1 MVERSERRRE
11 KVLIRKKSDQELRE
25 ESDRIFD
32 KLDQEQRVTFKKNNG
47 IFTEED
53 LAAYLY
59 QFKQE
64 LNKVKKYE
72 ITEK

>member
-1 MVERSERRRE
+1 M
-11 KVLIRKKSDQELRE
+11 LIRKKSDQELRE

-53 LAAYLY
+53 LAVYLY